1 MSITERKNKDGTI
14 SFKIEASNGYKIN
27 HNGNYVQV
35 RKYKTFKQPKNM
47 GLREARKI
55 AKELEIEFQRQ
66 FERDQNTGV
75 EMRLEEVWK
84 SYEKFYAPNMLRDTT
99 FYYLKNIAEIKIL
112 PELGHL
118 KIGQITTNRITVF
131 LNDIAIKRDKK
142 TGKPLKP
149 KQYYKDSYVQS
160 IYSVLTRILNYAISN
175 GWIKENPCYNAIKPR
190 KNPRKK
196 LKPLEIDQ
204 IKDILK
210 KTSEYTTYNAI
221 IQFQIYTGMRI
232 GETLALTWD
241 DIDFKNR
248 EININKTVNYTKD
261 EFIVGPP
268 KTENSYRTLGMNNS
282 IYNLLQ
288 MTKKEQNERKHQLK
302 NKYEDH
308 NLVFSQVTGNYIF
321 RTEINNR
328 LRRIKK
334 GTDYEYITVHFLRH
348 ANATLLLNNGVDI
361 KIVSSHLGHNDIKTT
376 ANIYADVLK
385 SQKQKVAQIIEFNL
399 EDNEME

>member
-1 MSITERKNKDGTI
+1 
-14 SFKIEASNGYKIN
+14 
-27 HNGNYVQV
+27 
-35 RKYKTFKQPKNM
+35 
-47 GLREARKI
+47 
-55 AKELEIEFQRQ
+55 
-66 FERDQNTGV
+66 
-75 EMRLEEVWK
+75 
-84 SYEKFYAPNMLRDTT
+84 MLRDTT

-175 GWIKENPCYNAIKPR
+175 GWIKENPCYNAIKV
-190 KNPRKK
+190 N
-196 LKPLEIDQ
+196 Q